1 VQTYGWADSGGL
13 RIIHNTIYS
22 AETEGE
28 FSLSNWQSG
37 SSAVALS
44 EGQYDLT
51 IANNLFAGGSYT
63 MYGPSQH
70 GASPANV
77 HIANNRF
84 SNKYYPRCGAY
95 GTHSGFN
102 PGAPGFLW
110 SGNVWH
116 ETGRTVWP

>member
-1 VQTYGWADSGGL
+1 MQATRA
-13 RIIHNTIYS
+13 R
-22 AETEGE
+22 EGE

-70 GASPANV
+70 G
-77 HIANNRF
+77 